1 MQLVCCPFQLQTF
14 CSKASPSCP
23 SLALTTRLVPGVQD
37 TSDEAEQRTLLE
49 RWGKLHLARTVLSIA
64 STSLMLYT
72 LFAVRSPPKHRA

>member
-1 MQLVCCPFQLQTF
+1 
-14 CSKASPSCP
+14 
-23 SLALTTRLVPGVQD
+23 VQD